1 MFRYF
6 ASIIIKSDDEPD
18 VRLFVDR
25 RQAEARNENVC
36 RKHSDNAHTGPLL
49 NAGRGVLEN
58 PDGTKMT
65 FRIKEV
71 EVPNALLPVRDSD
84 DLIVTSALYSR
95 EVFVSTRNDKGE
107 THDLV
112 LVGQEKSCDDDGNPY
127 YLDGLYQ
134 IRTFADDEESFG
146 HSVTI
151 RVNEKESDL

>member
-6 ASIIIKSDDEPD
+6 ASIITKPDGEPD
-18 VRLFVDR
+18 VRLFIDR
-25 RQAEARNENVC
+25 RQAEAHNENVC
-36 RKHSDNAHTGPLL
+36 RKHSDPTHTGPLL
-49 NAGRGVLEN
+49 NAGRGILEN

-71 EVPNALLPVRDSD
+71 EVPNALLPIRDSD

-95 EVFVSTRNDKGE
+95 EVFVSTRNDRSE

-134 IRTFADDEESFG
+134 IRTFANDEESFG
-146 HSVTI
+146 QSITL
-151 RVNEKESDL
+151 RVNGKESAL